1 MKLVPAFVTEA
12 YDTENFSVRF
22 SPDGTFMAASTVHGQ
37 VSVYNVRTGKEGYR
51 LNTRGKH
58 PMKQICWRPEQEHTP
73 LRSRG
78 VLVGTSTDG
87 KLQQWHV
94 TSGQCLMEMGSGDG
108 EQQFLCVDY
117 SPDASKVAVGSL
129 SGEIMLYD
137 EVARKQVESLKG
149 GDSINTAGHA
159 SRVQAVRFSP
169 VLGEP
174 SILVSGGWDNSV
186 QYWDL
191 RVGHAVRAIFGPHI
205 CGDALDIS
213 ADGRV
218 LLTGSWRGEDPLEL
232 WDLAMG
238 RRLQAIPWR
247 AEGVPDPACFLYST
261 RFAGKSVNGA
271 QLLVAGGSFAG
282 GSGEAKVMELRGELM
297 GGTAVCH
304 CAGTLINFVCLSAD
318 FTATGDLVA
327 LAGCDGRVRVM
338 HVVADAEESRENCPN
353 SVSGET

>member
-22 SPDGTFMAASTVHGQ
+22 SPDGSFMAASTAHGQ

-51 LNTRGKH
+51 LNTHGKH
-58 PMKQICWRPEQEHTP
+58 PMKQICWRPELEDAP
-73 LRSRG
+73 LRTRG

-94 TSGQCLMEMGSGDG
+94 TSGQCLMELGSSND

-117 SPDASKVAVGSL
+117 SPDASKVAVGSF
-129 SGEIMLYD
+129 GEVLVYD
-137 EVARKQVESLKG
+137 EAVRKQVETLKG

-174 SILVSGGWDNSV
+174 SVLVSGGWDNSV

-191 RVGHAVRAIFGPHI
+191 RVGHAVRAIFGPHL

-218 LLTGSWRGEDPLEL
+218 LLTGSWREQDQLEL
-232 WDLAMG
+232 WDLATG
-238 RRLQAIPWR
+238 GRLQAIPWR
-247 AEGVPDPACFLYST
+247 AEGLPDPACFLYSA
-261 RFAGKSVNGA
+261 RLAGKSANGS

-282 GSGEAKVMELRGELM
+282 GSGEAKVMELRGELAD
-297 GGTAVCH
+297 GNATSH
-304 CAGTLINFVCLSAD
+304 CVGTLINFVCLSAD
-318 FTATGDLVA
+318 FTAAGDLVA

-338 HVVADAEESRENCPN
+338 HVVADAE
-353 SVSGET
+353 

>member
-22 SPDGTFMAASTVHGQ
+22 SPDGTFMAASTSHGQ
-37 VSVYNVRTGKEGYR
+37 VSIYNVRTRKEGYR
-51 LNTRGKH
+51 LNTHGKH
-58 PMKQICWRPEQEHTP
+58 PMKQICWRPEQEDAP
-73 LRSRG
+73 LRTRG

-94 TSGQCLMEMGSGDG
+94 TSGQCLMEMGSGDC

-117 SPDASKVAVGSL
+117 SPDASKVAVGSF
-129 SGEIMLYD
+129 GEVLLYD
-137 EVARKQVESLKG
+137 ETARKQVESLKG
-149 GDSINTAGHA
+149 GDSMTTAGHA

-169 VLGEP
+169 VLSEP

-191 RVGHAVRAIFGPHI
+191 RVGHAVRAIFGPHL

-218 LLTGSWRGEDPLEL
+218 LLTGSWREEEPLEL
-232 WDLAMG
+232 WDLAMA

-247 AEGVPDPACFLYST
+247 AEGVPDPACLLYSA
-261 RFAGKSVNGA
+261 RFAGKRVNGA
-271 QLLVAGGSFAG
+271 QLLTAGGSFAG
-282 GSGEAKVMELRGELM
+282 GSGEAKVMELRGNLM
-297 GGTAVCH
+297 GGSVVCR
-304 CAGTLINFVCLSAD
+304 CLCTLINFVCLSAD

-338 HVVADAEESRENCPN
+338 HVATDTSESRDDCLNC
-353 SVSGET
+353 VDGEV